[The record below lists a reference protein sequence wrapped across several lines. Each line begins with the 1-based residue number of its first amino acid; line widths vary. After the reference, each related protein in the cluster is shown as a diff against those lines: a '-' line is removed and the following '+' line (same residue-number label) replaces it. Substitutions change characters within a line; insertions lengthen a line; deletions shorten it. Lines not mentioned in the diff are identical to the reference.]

1 MTELAGGG
9 QIAQVWGQ
17 LLVAF
22 GARARR
28 QLEDAVET
36 AMGKPHSDLR
46 RGPWRRE
53 EESALVA
60 TVAAAKSVGAAAS

>member
-9 QIAQVWGQ
+9 QITQVWGQ
-17 LLVAF
+17 LLVASWCQ
-22 GARARR
+22 GQAAAGGCSRGCN
-28 QLEDAVET
+28 
-36 AMGKPHSDLR
+36 GKASDLR